1 MQSQL
6 VITWEMVSVAVVVL
20 LALFGLLVRIIKW
33 LLDRYVEAV
42 KAQIGMMATQITAH
56 AGDLARLDKEI
67 LKLRA
72 EVARDCFTR
81 NDHIRYETV
90 INAKVDAL
98 GTKIENLMLRSAH
111 AQS

>member
-1 MQSQL
+1 MQL
-6 VITWEMVSVAVVVL
+6 VITWEMVGIAVTAL
-20 LALFGLLVRIIKW
+20 IALFGLLVGIIKW

-42 KAQIGMMATQITAH
+42 KAQIGMMASQITAN
-56 AGDLARLDKEI
+56 AGEITRLDKEI

-81 NDHIRYETV
+81 DDHIRYETV

-111 AQS
+111 AHS

>member
-1 MQSQL
+1 MQQI
-6 VITWEMVSVAVVVL
+6 VISWEMVSIVVTIM
-20 LALFGLLVRIIKW
+20 LALFALLIGAIKW

-42 KAQIGMMATQITAH
+42 KAQIQAIGLQVSASAH
-56 AGDLARLDKEI
+56 EIVRLDKEI

-72 EVARDCFTR
+72 EVARDCFSR
-81 NDHIRYETV
+81 DDHIRYETV

-98 GTKIENLMLRSAH
+98 GVKIENLMLRSAH

>member
-1 MQSQL
+1 MQL
-6 VITWEMVSVAVVVL
+6 VITWEMVGTAVTVL
-20 LALFGLLVRIIKW
+20 LALFGLLIGVIKW

-42 KAQIGMMATQITAH
+42 KAQIGMMSSQILTH
-56 AGDLARLDKEI
+56 AGEITRLDKEI

-72 EVARDCFTR
+72 EVARDCFSR
-81 NDHIRYETV
+81 DDHIRYETV
-90 INAKVDAL
+90 INAKVDSL

>member
-1 MQSQL
+1 MQQL
-6 VITWEMVSVAVVVL
+6 VITWDMVGIAVTVL
-20 LALFGLLVRIIKW
+20 LALFGLLIGTIKW

-42 KAQIGMMATQITAH
+42 KAQIGAMTGQIATNAAEIT
-56 AGDLARLDKEI
+56 RLDREI

-72 EVARDCFTR
+72 EVARDCFSR
-81 NDHIRYETV
+81 DDHIRYETV

-111 AQS
+111 AKY